1 MHIRELDTRS
11 DSEIELVAQRMRD
24 TLIEVEGAD
33 VGTTL
38 YSMQW
43 LRERVK
49 WHLNPQTAIA
59 KIFLATDANANANAN
74 TNADEQI
81 IGHTIV
87 RKEIDEH
94 GNVHGLFS
102 TTYVVPAARGTG
114 VADQLLLTGERWMVE
129 IGLPSAATWTSTTN
143 ANLIAMYAKYGYIE
157 AGQHMHEVT
166 GTVMVKLEKIFTVPS
181 AISVSA

>member
-1 MHIRELDTRS
+1 MHIRELDARS
-11 DSEIELVAQRMRD
+11 GSEIELVAQRMRD
-24 TLIEVEGAD
+24 TLIEVEGDD
-33 VGTTL
+33 VGGAL
-38 YSMQW
+38 YTMEW

-49 WHLNPQTAIA
+49 WHLNPQTASA
-59 KIFLATDANANANAN
+59 KIFIATDTN
-74 TNADEQI
+74 TDADEQI

-87 RKEIDEH
+87 RKEVDED

-102 TTYVVPAARGTG
+102 TTYVLPAARGAG

-143 ANLIAMYAKYGYIE
+143 ANLIAMYAKHGYIE

-166 GTVMVKLEKIFTVPS
+166 GTVMVKLEKIIAVPS
-181 AISVSA
+181 GVVASA

>member
-1 MHIRELDTRS
+1 MHIRELDARS
-11 DSEIELVAQRMRD
+11 DSEIELVAHRMRD
-24 TLIEVEGAD
+24 TLIEVEGDD
-33 VGTTL
+33 VGGTL
-38 YSMQW
+38 YTMKW

-59 KIFLATDANANANAN
+59 RIFIAIDADANV
-74 TNADEQI
+74 DEQI

-87 RKEIDEH
+87 RKEVDEH

-129 IGLPSAATWTSTTN
+129 IGLPSAATWTSATN
-143 ANLIAMYAKYGYIE
+143 AKLIAMYAKHGYRE
-157 AGQHMHEVT
+157 AAQHVHEVT
-166 GTVMVKLEKIFTVPS
+166 GTVMVKLEKTIAVPS
-181 AISVSA
+181 GVVASV

>member
-1 MHIRELDTRS
+1 MHIRHIRELDPCS

-33 VGTTL
+33 VGTAL

-49 WHLNPQTAIA
+49 WHLNPQTASA
-59 KIFLATDANANANAN
+59 KIFLAVDT
-74 TNADEQI
+74 DEQI

-114 VADQLLLTGERWMVE
+114 VADQLLLTGERWMRE
-129 IGLPSAATWTSTTN
+129 TGLPSAATWTSATN
-143 ANLIAMYAKYGYIE
+143 AKLIALYTKHGYIE
-157 AGQHMHEVT
+157 AAQHMHEVT
-166 GTVMVKLEKIFTVPS
+166 GTVMVKLVRIFAAALSVVES
-181 AISVSA
+181 A